1 MRKLFLIL
9 CAVAAFFPSEA
20 KKLRIGVSLLPYY
33 SFTKNVVGDR
43 ADVVPLIEANSNVHG
58 YRITPQDLR
67 RALDLDVMVVNGVG
81 HDEFA
86 MDILKAA
93 GVDRKIK
100 VIYANKDVALIP
112 QSINSTTVN
121 SHTFVSISA
130 SIQQIYTIANSL
142 SEIDPANAAVFR
154 ANASAYAGRLRSMKA
169 EYMAMLAKIK
179 KADFRCATIHGG
191 YSYLLQEF
199 GFQVDDVI
207 EPAHGVEPSAAQL
220 AETIQRIKKARVTVV
235 FSEADFPSSFVTTI
249 QKETGVTVKALS
261 HLSVGDYT
269 ADFFEK
275 HMRAN
280 LDTLVSAVE
289 GSGNGRGK

>member
-1 MRKLFLIL
+1 MKNLLLIL
-9 CAVAAFFPSEA
+9 CMCAAVVPVQA
-20 KKLRIGVSLLPYY
+20 KKLKIGVSLLPYY
-33 SFTKNVVGDR
+33 SFTKNVVGDC
-43 ADVVPLIEANSNVHG
+43 AEVIPLIEANSNVHG
-58 YRITPQDLR
+58 YRIRPQDIK

-93 GVDRKIK
+93 GVDKKIK

-112 QSINSTTVN
+112 QSVSSTAVN

-142 SEIDPANAAVFR
+142 SDIDPANAAVFR
-154 ANASAYAGRLRSMKA
+154 SNASAYAGRLRSMKA
-169 EYMAMLAKIK
+169 EYMARLAKIK
-179 KADFRCATIHGG
+179 NADFRCATIHGG

-220 AETIQRIKKARVTVV
+220 TETIERIKKARVTVV
-235 FSEADFPSSFVTTI
+235 FAEADFPSSFVNTI
-249 QKETGVTVKALS
+249 RNETGVTVKSLS
-261 HLSVGDYT
+261 HLSQGDYT

-275 HMRAN
+275 HMRGN
-280 LDTLVSAVE
+280 LDALLEAVE
-289 GSGNGRGK
+289 GSVHAGRR

>member
-1 MRKLFLIL
+1 MRKLLLIL
-9 CAVAAFFPSEA
+9 CACAAFVPSEA

-43 ADVVPLIEANSNVHG
+43 ADVVPLVEANSNVHG
-58 YRITPQDLR
+58 YRITPQDIK

-93 GVDRKIK
+93 GVDKKIK

-142 SEIDPANAAVFR
+142 SDIDPQDAAAFR

-169 EYMAMLAKIK
+169 EYMARLAKVK
-179 KADFRCATIHGG
+179 NADFRCATIHGG

-220 AETIQRIKKARVTVV
+220 SETIRRIKNARVTVV
-235 FSEADFPSSFVTTI
+235 FSEADFPSAFVATI
-249 QKETGVTVKALS
+249 RKETGVTVKALS
-261 HLSVGDYT
+261 HLSQGDYT

-275 HMRAN
+275 HMRSN
-280 LDTLVSAVE
+280 LDTLLSAVE
-289 GSGNGRGK
+289 GSANALRK